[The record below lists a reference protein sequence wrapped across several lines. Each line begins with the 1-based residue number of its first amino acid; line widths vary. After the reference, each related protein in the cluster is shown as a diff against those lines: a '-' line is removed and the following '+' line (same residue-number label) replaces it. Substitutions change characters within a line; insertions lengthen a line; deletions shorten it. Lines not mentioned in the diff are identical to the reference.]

1 MTEIVLGSAL
11 LTAIVLILTLA
22 VMGARRALMPS
33 RAVAITING
42 RENIA
47 ARTGDRLLSALSNGG
62 VLIPSACAG
71 AGTCGL
77 CRVTVT
83 GGGAAALPTEASRLT
98 RAELRAG
105 LRLACQVTLRDDI
118 AVNLPDDLIG
128 AESLTCTVHSARFLT
143 PFIREL
149 VLQLPD
155 GPRPALPA
163 GSFFQITAPPYRMA
177 FADLDVPAGHARAW
191 GPVRPLSA
199 SSAKQ
204 EARAYSISNRIED
217 SEAGRL
223 VFNIRLALPPPHL
236 SDVPP
241 GIVSSYLF
249 GVRPGD
255 ALEVSGPFGSFRA
268 RDSDR
273 EMVFIGGGVG
283 MAPLRA
289 IILDQLER
297 VGTAR
302 RISFWYGARNRGE
315 IFYAEEF
322 DALAAAHP
330 NFRWTVALSDP
341 RPDDNWSRATGFI
354 HRVVEDRFLNAH
366 PAPETCEYYLCGPP
380 LMIKAVLASL
390 ADAGIDDGDIFND
403 DFGA

>member
-1 MTEIVLGSAL
+1 MSEILLGSAL
-11 LTAIVLILTLA
+11 LTALVVLLTLV
-22 VMGARRALMPS
+22 VMGARRVMMPS
-33 RAVAITING
+33 RPVAITING

-47 ARTGDRLLSALSNGG
+47 ARTGGRLLDALGEGG
-62 VLIPSACAG
+62 ILIPSACAG

-83 GGGAAALPTEASRLT
+83 EGGGAALPTEASRLT

-105 LRLACQVTLRDDI
+105 LRLACQVTLRGDI
-118 AVNLPDDLIG
+118 SVRLPEDLIG
-128 AESLTCTVHSARFLT
+128 AETLTCTVHSARFLT

-149 VLQLPD
+149 VVQLPD
-155 GPRPALPA
+155 GLRPALPA
-163 GSFFQITAPPYRMA
+163 GSFFQITAPAYRMD
-177 FADLDVPAGHARAW
+177 FADLDVPPAHEHAW
-191 GPVRPLSA
+191 GAVRSLAASA
-199 SSAKQ
+199 THPQ
-204 EARAYSISNRIED
+204 TRAYSISNRRED
-217 SEAGRL
+217 TEAGRL

-236 SDVPP
+236 ADAPP
-241 GIVSSYLF
+241 GVVSSYLF

-255 ALEVSGPFGSFRA
+255 RLNLSGPFGSFRA
-268 RDSDR
+268 QDSGR

-297 VGTAR
+297 VGTKR
-302 RISFWYGARNRGE
+302 RISFWYGARNLGE
-315 IFYAEEF
+315 LFYTEEF

-341 RPDDNWSRATGFI
+341 RPEDGWQGATGFV
-354 HRVVEDRFLNAH
+354 HNVVEDQFLTDH

-390 ADAGIDDGDIFND
+390 ADAGVAESAIFND